1 MSGHSKWHSIKHQ
14 KGVADAKRGQLFTKL
29 TREIIFATR
38 SGGGNPEGN
47 SRLRLAI
54 QKAKDARMPGDNI
67 ERAIKKGE
75 GTLEGQTMIEAT
87 YEGYGP
93 GGSAILV
100 DIVSDNRNR
109 AVQELRSAF
118 TRSGGNLGESGSVG
132 WMFETRGVIGVSAEG
147 KDVDDLTMKAID
159 AGAEDV
165 LPQGD
170 FIEIYTK
177 PAELEMVRKAL
188 EKAGIAVENAE
199 LAKVAKTTISLD
211 EHTSFQVLRML
222 ERLEEMDD
230 VQNVYNNVDFSDEI
244 IEKYQSQASVK

>member
-1 MSGHSKWHSIKHQ
+1 MSGHSKWKSIKNQ
-14 KGVADAKRGQLFTKL
+14 KGAADAKRGQLFTKL

-38 SGGGNPEGN
+38 AGGGNPDAN

-54 QKAKDARMPGDNI
+54 QKAHDARMPGENI

-75 GTLEGQTMIEAT
+75 GALEGQVMFEAS

-93 GGSAILV
+93 GGSAIMV

-118 TRSGGNLGESGSVG
+118 TRAGGNLGETGSVA
-132 WMFETRGVIGVSAEG
+132 WMFENRGVIGVSAEG
-147 KDVDDLTMKAID
+147 KNVDEITMQAID

-165 LPQGD
+165 VPQGD
-170 FIEIYTK
+170 YIEIYTK

-188 EKAGIAVENAE
+188 EKASIAVENAE
-199 LAKVAKTTISLD
+199 LAKVPKTNVSLD

-222 ERLEEMDD
+222 DRLEEMDD
-230 VQNVYNNVDFSDEI
+230 VQNVYNNVDISDEI
-244 IEKYQSQASVK
+244 VEKYQAQVK

>member
-1 MSGHSKWHSIKHQ
+1 MSGHSKWHTIKNA
-14 KGVADAKRGQLFTKL
+14 KGAADAKRGQLFTKL

-38 SGGGNPEGN
+38 SGGPSPDGN

-75 GTLEGQTMIEAT
+75 GTLEGQVMFEAT

-93 GGSAILV
+93 GGSAVMV

-118 TRSGGNLGESGSVG
+118 TRAGGNLGETNSVA
-132 WMFETRGVIGVSAEG
+132 WMFESRGVIGVMTEG
-147 KDVDDLTMKAID
+147 KDIDDLTMKAID

-165 LPQGD
+165 NPSGD
-170 FIEIYTK
+170 YIEIYTK

-188 EKAGIAVENAE
+188 EKQGLEIESAE
-199 LAKVAKTTISLD
+199 LAKVAKTTVSLD
-211 EHTSFQVLRML
+211 EHTTFQVLRML
-222 ERLEEMDD
+222 DRLEEMDD
-230 VQNVYNNVDFSDEI
+230 VQNVYHNVEVSDEMM
-244 IEKYQSQASVK
+244 EKYQAQAK

>member
-1 MSGHSKWHSIKHQ
+1 MSGHSKWKSIKNQ

-38 SGGGNPEGN
+38 SGGGHPDSN

-54 QKAKDARMPGDNI
+54 QKAKDARMPGENI

-75 GTLEGQTMIEAT
+75 GALEGQVMFEAS

-93 GGSAILV
+93 GGSAIMV

-118 TRSGGNLGESGSVG
+118 TRAGGNLGETGSVA
-132 WMFETRGVIGVSAEG
+132 WMFESRGVIGVLTEG
-147 KDVDDLTMKAID
+147 KNIDDLTMQAID

-165 LPQGD
+165 APQG
-170 FIEIYTK
+170 EYMEVYTK
-177 PAELEMVRKAL
+177 PGELEIVRKAL

-199 LAKVAKTTISLD
+199 LAKVSKTSVTLD

-222 ERLEEMDD
+222 DRLEELDD
-230 VQNVYNNVDFSDEI
+230 VQNVYNNVDISDDI
-244 IEKYQSQASVK
+244 MEKYHSQAK

>member
-1 MSGHSKWHSIKHQ
+1 MSGHSKWHTIKNA
-14 KGVADAKRGQLFTKL
+14 KGAADAKRGQLFTKL

-38 SGGGNPEGN
+38 SGGGNPDGN

-75 GTLEGQTMIEAT
+75 GTAEGQVMFEAS

-93 GGSAILV
+93 GGSAVMV

-118 TRSGGNLGESGSVG
+118 TRAGGNLGETGSVA
-132 WMFETRGVIGVSAEG
+132 WMFESRGVIGVMTEG
-147 KDVDDLTMKAID
+147 KDIDDLTMKAID

-165 LPQGD
+165 NPQGD
-170 FIEIYTK
+170 FIEIYTQ

-188 EKAGIAVENAE
+188 EKQGVAIESAA
-199 LAKVAKTTISLD
+199 LAKIAKTTISLD
-211 EHTSFQVLRML
+211 EHTTFQVLRML
-222 ERLEEMDD
+222 DRLEEMDD
-230 VQNVYNNVDFSDEI
+230 VQNVYHNVELSDGMM
-244 IEKYQSQASVK
+244 EKYQSQAK

>member
-1 MSGHSKWHSIKHQ
+1 MSGHSKWHTIKNA
-14 KGVADAKRGQLFTKL
+14 KGAADAKRGQLFTKL

-38 SGGGNPEGN
+38 SGGGNPDGN

-75 GTLEGQTMIEAT
+75 GTAEGQVMFEAT

-93 GGSAILV
+93 GGSAVMV

-118 TRSGGNLGESGSVG
+118 TRAGGNLGETNSVA
-132 WMFETRGVIGVSAEG
+132 WMFESRGVIGVMTEG
-147 KDVDDLTMKAID
+147 KDIDDLTMKAID

-165 LPQGD
+165 NPQGD
-170 FIEIYTK
+170 YIDIYTK

-188 EKAGIAVENAE
+188 EKQGVTIESAE
-199 LAKVAKTTISLD
+199 LAKIAKTTISLD
-211 EHTSFQVLRML
+211 EHTTFQVLRML
-222 ERLEEMDD
+222 DRLEEMDD
-230 VQNVYNNVDFSDEI
+230 VQNVYHNVELSDQI
-244 IEKYQSQASVK
+244 MEKYQAQAK

>member
-1 MSGHSKWHSIKHQ
+1 MSGHSKWKSIKNQ
-14 KGVADAKRGQLFTKL
+14 KGAADAKRGQLFTKL

-38 SGGGNPEGN
+38 AGGGNPDGN

-54 QKAKDARMPGDNI
+54 QKARDASMPSDNI

-75 GTLEGQTMIEAT
+75 GTAEGQVMFEAT

-93 GGSAILV
+93 GGSAIMV

-118 TRSGGNLGESGSVG
+118 TRAGGNLGETGSVG
-132 WMFETRGVIGVSAEG
+132 WMFEARGVIGVEAEG
-147 KDVDDLTMKAID
+147 KNIDELTMQAID

-165 LPQGD
+165 NPQGD
-170 FIEIYTK
+170 YVEIYTK
-177 PAELEMVRKAL
+177 PAELEIVRKAL
-188 EKAGIAVENAE
+188 EKAGVAVESAE
-199 LAKVAKTTISLD
+199 LAKVPKTTISLD

-222 ERLEEMDD
+222 DRLEEMDD
-230 VQNVYNNVDFSDEI
+230 VQNVSHNVELSDEI
-244 IEKYQSQASVK
+244 MEKYQSQVK

>member
-1 MSGHSKWHSIKHQ
+1 MSGHSKWKSIKNQ

-38 SGGGNPEGN
+38 SGGGHPDSN

-54 QKAKDARMPGDNI
+54 QKARDARMPGENI

-75 GTLEGQTMIEAT
+75 GALEGQVMFEAS

-93 GGSAILV
+93 GGSAIMV

-118 TRSGGNLGESGSVG
+118 TRAGGNLGETGSVA
-132 WMFETRGVIGVSAEG
+132 WMFESRGVIGVLTEG
-147 KDVDDLTMKAID
+147 KNIDDLTMQAID

-165 LPQGD
+165 SVQGD

-177 PAELEMVRKAL
+177 PAELEIVRKAL

-199 LAKVAKTTISLD
+199 LAKVSKAAVSLD

-222 ERLEEMDD
+222 DRLEEMDD
-230 VQNVYNNVDFSDEI
+230 VQNVYNNVDISDEVM
-244 IEKYQSQASVK
+244 EKFHSQVK

>member
-1 MSGHSKWHSIKHQ
+1 MSGHSKWKSIKNQ

-38 SGGGNPEGN
+38 SGGGHPDSN

-54 QKAKDARMPGDNI
+54 QKAKDARMPGENI

-75 GTLEGQTMIEAT
+75 GALEGQVMFEAS

-93 GGSAILV
+93 GGSAIMV

-118 TRSGGNLGESGSVG
+118 TRAGGNLGETGSVA
-132 WMFETRGVIGVSAEG
+132 WMFESRGVIGVLTEG
-147 KDVDDLTMKAID
+147 KNIDDLTMQAID
-159 AGAEDV
+159 AGAEV
-165 LPQGD
+165 VAPQGD
-170 FIEIYTK
+170 YMEIYTK
-177 PAELEMVRKAL
+177 PGELEIVRKAL

-199 LAKVAKTTISLD
+199 LAKVSKTSVTLD

-222 ERLEEMDD
+222 DRLEELDD
-230 VQNVYNNVDFSDEI
+230 VQNVYNNVDISDDI
-244 IEKYQSQASVK
+244 MEKYHTQAK

>member
-1 MSGHSKWHSIKHQ
+1 MSGHSKWKSIKNQ

-38 SGGGNPEGN
+38 AGGGNPDSN

-54 QKAKDARMPGDNI
+54 QKAKDARMPGENI

-75 GTLEGQTMIEAT
+75 GALEGQVMFEAS

-93 GGSAILV
+93 GGSAIMV

-118 TRSGGNLGESGSVG
+118 TRAGGNLGESGSVA
-132 WMFETRGVIGVSAEG
+132 WMFDNRGVIGVLTEG
-147 KDVDDLTMKAID
+147 KNIDDLTMQAID

-165 LPQGD
+165 APQGD
-170 FIEIYTK
+170 YIEIYTK
-177 PAELEMVRKAL
+177 PAEL
-188 EKAGIAVENAE
+188 
-199 LAKVAKTTISLD
+199 AKVSKTSVALD

-222 ERLEEMDD
+222 DRLEEMDD
-230 VQNVYNNVDFSDEI
+230 VQNVYNNVDISDEI
-244 IEKYQSQASVK
+244 MEKYHSQAK